1 MLTQRSRSIHFQGN
15 VRCNRRFCPDFGIDL
30 LRSRKAV
37 GKSEQSHGELSSL
50 SVMIH
55 YRSILS
61 IVLALIAVM
70 VVNLGNVAVAKPAK
84 PAKVETY
91 TSQQLTE
98 IQPYANALQEMRDR
112 LPELADLIQKQ
123 DWTFTRNFIR
133 GPLGEIRFQMLYLTR
148 NLLPVDQVKARELAK
163 KVADNL
169 VSIDLAA
176 EKQDYKLAVRNYAET
191 VRDLDAFLA
200 LVPKA

>member
-1 MLTQRSRSIHFQGN
+1 
-15 VRCNRRFCPDFGIDL
+15 
-30 LRSRKAV
+30 
-37 GKSEQSHGELSSL
+37 
-50 SVMIH
+50 MIH